1 MSDLRESAKLALKV
15 LENKCE
21 PDHEAIAALRQ
32 ALEQPAIPSPPE
44 AKTEGEKLNYA
55 FGWFKA
61 LEYVREKNVVN
72 WIGLTDDE
80 RRELRKR
87 NQKHDAFAI
96 AVEALLKQKNGYN
109 K

>member
-1 MSDLRESAKLALKV
+1 MVIKMNDL
-15 LENKCE
+15 N
-21 PDHEAIAALRQ
+21 
-32 ALEQPAIPSPPE
+32 QPAIPAPPE

-61 LEYVREKNVVN
+61 LEYVREKNVAN

>member
-1 MSDLRESAKLALKV
+1 MSDLIEAAKMALNV
-15 LENKCE
+15 LENRCD
-21 PDHEAIAALRQ
+21 PDHEAITVLRQ
-32 ALEQPAIPSPPE
+32 ALEQPDIPAPPE

-61 LEYVREKNVVN
+61 LEYVREKNVAN

-96 AVEALLKQKNGYN
+96 AVETLLKQKNGYN

>member
-1 MSDLRESAKLALKV
+1 MVIKMNDL
-15 LENKCE
+15 N
-21 PDHEAIAALRQ
+21 
-32 ALEQPAIPSPPE
+32 QPAIPAPPE

-61 LEYVREKNVVN
+61 LEYVREKNVAN

-96 AVEALLKQKNGYN
+96 AVETLLKQKNGYN